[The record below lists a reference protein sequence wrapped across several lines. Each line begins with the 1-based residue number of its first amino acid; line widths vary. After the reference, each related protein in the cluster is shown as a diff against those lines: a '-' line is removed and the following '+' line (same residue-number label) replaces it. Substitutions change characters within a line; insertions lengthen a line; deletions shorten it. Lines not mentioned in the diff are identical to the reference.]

1 MLSCEYS
8 FACSQ
13 TVASLEA
20 QVRSLSDQ
28 VHEGRAL
35 SQKEL
40 AEARVHWEE
49 ERLDLLQYQETAVSV
64 CVWWKEGEK
73 GGVIHS

>member
-1 MLSCEYS
+1 MEVGCCVSVCPTAALYCTLLLP
-8 FACSQ
+8 SQ
-13 TVASLEA
+13 AVESLEG

-28 VHEGRAL
+28 LHEARAL

-49 ERLDLLQYQETAVSV
+49 DRLDLLKYQETAVSV
-64 CVWWKEGEK
+64 CV
-73 GGVIHS
+73 

>member
-1 MLSCEYS
+1 M
-8 FACSQ
+8 
-13 TVASLEA
+13 
-20 QVRSLSDQ
+20 RSLSDQ

-49 ERLDLLQYQETAVSV
+49 ERLDLLKYQETAVSV